1 MGDGGF
7 VTTNFPHRCGKWT
20 AVVNGGSSP
29 NRKRFRTTAATAF
42 LISTITK
49 QNRDIPQGY
58 VSILVGDGGFVTTN
72 FPHRRGKWT
81 AVVNGGSSPN
91 RKRFRTTAAAAF
103 LVSTI
108 SDQNKGIPQGHAFI
122 LVGDGGFVT
131 TNFPRLR
138 GKWTA
143 VVNGGSSPNQKRF
156 RTTAA
161 AAFLISTITKQ
172 NRDTP
177 QGYVSILVGD
187 GGFGPPKSA
196 TTDLQSAPFG
206 HSGNLPYKSSRCVNS
221 LELVIGVEPT
231 TC

>member
-1 MGDGGF
+1 MTTNFPHRCGKWTAVVNGDRSQRRKQFRTTAAAAFLIATITKQNKGIPQGYAFILVGDGGF

-29 NRKRFRTTAATAF
+29 NRKRFRTTAA
-42 LISTITK
+42 
-49 QNRDIPQGY
+49 
-58 VSILVGDGGFVTTN
+58 
-72 FPHRRGKWT
+72 
-81 AVVNGGSSPN
+81 
-91 RKRFRTTAAAAF
+91 
-103 LVSTI
+103 
-108 SDQNKGIPQGHAFI
+108 
-122 LVGDGGFVT
+122 
-131 TNFPRLR
+131 
-138 GKWTA
+138 
-143 VVNGGSSPNQKRF
+143 
-156 RTTAA
+156 
-161 AAFLISTITKQ
+161 AAFLISTIPKQ
-172 NRDTP
+172 NRDIP

>member
-7 VTTNFPHRCGKWT
+7 VTTNFPHRCGE
-20 AVVNGGSSP
+20 
-29 NRKRFRTTAATAF
+29 
-42 LISTITK
+42 
-49 QNRDIPQGY
+49 
-58 VSILVGDGGFVTTN
+58 
-72 FPHRRGKWT
+72 WT

-103 LVSTI
+103 LISTI
-108 SDQNKGIPQGHAFI
+108 TKQNRDTPRGYVSI

-131 TNFPRLR
+131 TNFPHRC
-138 GKWTA
+138 GEWTA
-143 VVNGGSSPNQKRF
+143 VVNGGSSPNRKRF

-177 QGYVSILVGD
+177 RGYVSILVGD